1 MATNHNQS
9 EDNDDVR
16 KVLHHEFL
24 LKVREKAFR
33 HGAHR
38 FFSTFFPIELDD
50 GTVCTILSVKI
61 PQEWF
66 FINGSLVRA
75 NFVMIES
82 KEKIIWSDDLSINEL
97 KKLMKMFK

>member
-1 MATNHNQS
+1 MKQT

-24 LKVREKAFR
+24 LKAREKAFR
-33 HGAHR
+33 YGGRR
-38 FFSTFFPIELDD
+38 FFTFFPIELDD

-66 FINGSLVRA
+66 FINGSLVKA

-82 KEKIIWSDDLSINEL
+82 QEKIIWSDDLSINEL